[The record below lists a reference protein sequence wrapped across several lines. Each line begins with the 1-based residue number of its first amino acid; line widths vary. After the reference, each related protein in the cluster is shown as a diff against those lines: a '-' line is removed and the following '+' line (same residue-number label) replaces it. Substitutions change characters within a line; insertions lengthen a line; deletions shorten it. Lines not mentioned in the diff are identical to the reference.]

1 MAEERQ
7 LEVDVEGYQQAMRE
21 QRERSRAAGKAT
33 GGPTLKFEAEATAH
47 LQTTGVPL
55 TDDQPKCAHAARS
68 AGLLSSVLRPG
79 LLGSRRVPRGAA
91 ACCCAQ
97 CWSAEQRAQA
107 WPPGIA
113 ARPSGSRG
121 MRSTAVPMAP
131 ACRAGR

>member
-91 ACCCAQ
+91 ACGAPPFRWRRLAGQ
-97 CWSAEQRAQA
+97 GAEACFPGQA
-107 WPPGIA
+107 VA
-113 ARPSGSRG
+113 LR
-121 MRSTAVPMAP
+121 V
-131 ACRAGR
+131 

>member
-55 TDDQPKCAHAARS
+55 TDDRPKCARAARG
-68 AGLLSSVLRPG
+68 AGLLGGAPRPG
-79 LLGSRRVPRGAA
+79 SPGSRRGPRR
-91 ACCCAQ
+91 
-97 CWSAEQRAQA
+97 AEE
-107 WPPGIA
+107 
-113 ARPSGSRG
+113 
-121 MRSTAVPMAP
+121 
-131 ACRAGR
+131 